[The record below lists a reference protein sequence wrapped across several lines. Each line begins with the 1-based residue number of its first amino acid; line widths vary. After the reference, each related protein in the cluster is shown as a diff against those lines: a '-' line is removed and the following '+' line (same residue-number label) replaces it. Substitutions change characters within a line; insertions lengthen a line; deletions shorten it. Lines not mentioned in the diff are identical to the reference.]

1 MIKMIKKNKVNQEGF
16 TLIELL
22 AVIVILAILM
32 TLAVT
37 SMQKYINNAKKD
49 TYITT
54 AHQFLD
60 SVRLGV
66 TNGDYET
73 PDIGKCTVVSI
84 KNVETTTDTKQSPD
98 GKEYNDG
105 KSYVVV
111 YNTAA
116 AGEGTKLSYYM
127 AMNDTLDNG
136 FPLTK
141 ESSLDRSIVF
151 SRNSTQANNITSVTA
166 AGDTVQLTLDDST
179 TCTVS
184 NYY

>member
-1 MIKMIKKNKVNQEGF
+1 MVKNKINQKGF

-60 SVRLGV
+60 SVRLGI

-73 PDIGKCTVVSI
+73 PDIGKCTVVSVKSI
-84 KNVETTTDTKQSPD
+84 ETTTDIKQSPY
-98 GKEYNDG
+98 GKGYNDG

-111 YNTAA
+111 YNTAR
-116 AGEGTKLSYYM
+116 AGEETKLAYYM

-141 ESSLDRSIVF
+141 ESALDRSRVF
-151 SRNSTQANNITSVTA
+151 ARNSTQANGITSITA
-166 AGDTVQLTLDDST
+166 AGSTQLPLEASK